1 MVLLCTYYML
11 GIYIIQYIYEV
22 EAIKLAFLS
31 SEVQEITLGFNI
43 NCVQYNTGGFYC
55 IMNII
60 GVDNFRGS
68 FFAAFNW
75 MVSKLV
81 R

>member
-1 MVLLCTYYML
+1 ML

-22 EAIKLAFLS
+22 KAIKLAFLS

-55 IMNII
+55 IILLELTIFVVLSLLPLI
-60 GVDNFRGS
+60 GRFQ
-68 FFAAFNW
+68 NW
-75 MVSKLV
+75 FVKIYS
-81 R
+81 